1 MAVAEAVAASVVVII
16 IKVKW
21 LDYGCDGAPASLAGT
36 KKVEKGESSES
47 NYKIFMT
54 KPNSNL
60 EGVLIQIR
68 DLSTLLSE
76 NKGPL
81 LVVRISLDD
90 FDGLSF

>member
-1 MAVAEAVAASVVVII
+1 MA
-16 IKVKW
+16 
-21 LDYGCDGAPASLAGT
+21 DYGCDGAPASLYGT

-54 KPNSNL
+54 KPNCNL

-81 LVVRISLDD
+81 LVVGISMDD